1 VDPVSQYV
9 ASQASARG
17 INPAVALAVFQHESS
32 LNPATVPGD
41 GGSSFGVAQ
50 LHYGGIN
57 PKMPN
62 PGLGDA
68 FTAATGMDAR
78 DPKTW
83 REQVQFALDNVKDHG
98 WSDYATTRDKLGLSN
113 FSGIGAGSSNA
124 NMTLLTGA
132 PQQDFLGGGTNP
144 AVAGMA
150 AAAAAGI
157 APKAPAPIDLASA
170 PQTDYL
176 AAVTPS
182 GATAAPA
189 PGQVQQAPQSPPQ
202 SALTAPGGGL
212 QFMNSLPVI
221 GPGILKAGAAVNAL
235 ASPYLGGG
243 APGGTF
249 GERYTGE
256 RSLQATQMQ
265 EFAAQNPDISLATQI
280 AGGVAGSAGLVAA
293 APAAFG
299 INAAASLPVN
309 ALAGAVTNATLS
321 GADAAARGGSLSN
334 IGQSAAIG
342 GVAGA
347 AAPVLGAGMSAI
359 GRGLT
364 GGAIPADDAQLAQ
377 LATQKYN
384 IPLTAPQVSASP
396 GFKIA
401 GSTLNRLPFSGAE
414 SSAQAQQAAFNRAVA
429 GTLGESA
436 DRITPDVMNAARARI
451 GSYYDAVAQNTNI
464 TVDPQFAQDIH
475 TVLNNASQVLPK
487 AEVEPLLKQA
497 QNIVEKI
504 DPSTKTISGATY
516 QALTNT
522 GAPLDRLIESQNP
535 NLAFYADQLKRSLD
549 QALERSAPPEQQALL
564 QTADRQWAAM
574 RTVQPIVAKSP
585 TGDVSPALLAGRINA
600 QTGNGMA
607 FGYGGDLGELARIGQ
622 KFLKEPG
629 SSNTAERLSTMAGTI
644 GGVPNALL
652 AAMHGDLMGA
662 AGVALGV
669 PAASLAVGRGVGG
682 ALRSQ
687 WLANAL
693 INRSLPGAARA
704 TTPAWLAAGALG
716 GSLSGNALSAT
727 Q

>member
-1 VDPVSQYV
+1 MDPVSQYIMQE
-9 ASQASARG
+9 AAARG
-17 INPAVALAVFQHESS
+17 IDPRTALAVFQRESS
-32 LNPATVPGD
+32 LNPATPPGD
-41 GGSSFGVAQ
+41 GGSSFGIAQ
-50 LHYGGIN
+50 LHYGGVN
-57 PKMPN
+57 PAMPYA
-62 PGLGDA
+62 GLGDA
-68 FTAATGMDAR
+68 FTKATGLDAR

-83 REQVQFALDNVKDHG
+83 REQVQFALDNVASHG

-113 FSGIGAGSSNA
+113 FSGVGNASTNA
-124 NMTLLTGA
+124 NMALLTGA
-132 PQQDFLGGGTNP
+132 PQTDFLGGSASGDASDLLGQWRSSAPGPSSILDAPVADLLGQWNTN
-144 AVAGMA
+144 AGQ
-150 AAAAAGI
+150 
-157 APKAPAPIDLASA
+157 APAASA
-170 PQTDYL
+170 TPVPQN
-176 AAVTPS
+176 A
-182 GATAAPA
+182 AAPA
-189 PGQVQQAPQSPPQ
+189 AQQPVM
-202 SALTAPGGGL
+202 TAPGGGL
-212 QFMNSLPVI
+212 EFMNSLPVV

-249 GERYTGE
+249 GDRYAGE
-256 RSLQATQMQ
+256 RALQIRQMQ
-265 EFAAQNPDISLATQI
+265 EFAAQHPDASVATQI
-280 AGGVAGSAGLVAA
+280 AGGVAGSGALVAA

-309 ALAGAVTNATLS
+309 ALAGAATNAALS
-321 GADAAARGGSLSN
+321 GADAAARGSSLSN
-334 IGQSAAIG
+334 VGQSAAIG
-342 GVAGA
+342 GVLGG
-347 AAPVLGAGMSAI
+347 AAPVLGAGMNAF
-359 GRGLT
+359 GRAVT

-377 LATQKYN
+377 LAVQKYN

-414 SSAQAQQAAFNRAVA
+414 ASTQAQLSAWNRAVI
-429 GTLGESA
+429 GIMGESA
-436 DRITPDVMNAARARI
+436 DRATPDVMNAARTRI

-464 TVDPQFAQDIH
+464 NIDPQFAQDIH

-487 AEVEPLLKQA
+487 AEVEPLLGQA
-497 QNIVEKI
+497 QNIIEKI

-522 GAPLDRLIESQNP
+522 NAPLDRLANAENP
-535 NLAFYADQLKRSLD
+535 NLSFYADGLKKVLD
-549 QALERSAPPEQQALL
+549 SALERSAPPQMQQLL

-574 RTVQPIVAKSP
+574 RTIQPIVAKSP
-585 TGDVSPALLAGRINA
+585 TGDISPALLAGRINA

-669 PAASLAVGRGVGG
+669 PAASLAVGRGIGG

-693 INRSLPGAARA
+693 INRSLPGAAPA
-704 TTPAWLAAGALG
+704 TTPAWLAAGALA
-716 GSLSGNALSAT
+716 GSSSHNALSAS